1 MILQALASYYDV
13 LAQQGKVG
21 RPGWGTAKVIGAL
34 CLDEQGNLID
44 ILSLKTANAK
54 GKEVATVRKVPEQ
67 KTRSSGFESNF
78 LCDGLDRFLGF
89 SVKADEKRAK
99 KCFDAA
105 AALHLQLLE
114 GVDSVAAKAVFAF
127 FTNWNP
133 NAEHPILAEH
143 EDLLKEAGNFLFRID
158 GMFAQE
164 DPAIQAAWESYR
176 SQGTEDGVV
185 MQCAVTGQ
193 KATVAR
199 VHTRIKGVCGAQ
211 SSGAALVS
219 FNDSAFTSYGQK
231 QSYNAP
237 VSEQAMFAY
246 TTALNYLLSSA
257 EHTRILGDTTVVAWS
272 ANDEPQCTNLGWNA
286 LEGGTKATVDDGIL
300 QSMFEELSHGRPYAF
315 GDVTIDPNEPF
326 YILGLAPNAARL
338 SVRFFWRNTFG
349 HFMKNVQ
356 AHYKRLEIVR
366 PAQDEREYLSIG
378 SLLGSL
384 SVNKKDDYKPAAPV
398 NKKADYKPAPP
409 VNEKDD
415 YKSAPPVL
423 LGGLIRAILNDT
435 PYPAALRS
443 AVMLRIRAERKVSRG
458 RAALLKAI
466 LLKNP
471 APIEGKEICTVALN
485 EESTYTPYVLG
496 RLFSVLETIQSDA
509 DTNNNKKINTT
520 IKDRFFNSA
529 AATPAI
535 IFPRLT
541 QLAQAH
547 LRKLRV
553 GKKREYEEQLIA
565 LHEKLPEVL
574 PARLSLAEQE
584 SFFIGYYHQRQ
595 KHFEKKE
602 KADSVKEKENDA

>member
-54 GKEVATVRKVPEQ
+54 GKEIATVKKVPEQ
-67 KTRSSGFESNF
+67 VTRSSGVKSNF
-78 LCDGLDRFLGF
+78 LCDGPGYLLGLNT
-89 SVKADEKRAK
+89 KPDEGAKKEANEKRAK
-99 KCFDAA
+99 ECFDAA

-176 SQGTEDGVV
+176 SQGTQDGVV
-185 MQCAVTGQ
+185 MQCAVTGH
-193 KATVAR
+193 KTTVAR
-199 VHTRIKGVCGAQ
+199 LHTLIKGVRGAQ

-219 FNDSAFTSYGQK
+219 FNASAFTSYGQE

-272 ANDEPQCTNLGWNA
+272 ANGEPQYTNLGWYC
-286 LEGGTKATVDDGIL
+286 LGGDAKATVDDKML
-300 QSMFEELSHGRPYAF
+300 QSMFEALSHGRPYAF
-315 GDVTIDPNEPF
+315 EDVTIDPDEPF

-356 AHYKRLEIVR
+356 AHYKRLEIVK
-366 PAQDEREYLSIG
+366 PAQDEREYLSVG
-378 SLLGSL
+378 SLLYETA
-384 SVNKKDDYKPAAPV
+384 NKKSND
-398 NKKADYKPAPP
+398 
-409 VNEKDD
+409 
-415 YKSAPPVL
+415 KSASPVL
-423 LGGLIRAILNDT
+423 VGGLMRAILNDMS
-435 PYPAALRS
+435 YPAALRS

-458 RAALLKAI
+458 QAALLKAI

-485 EESTYTPYVLG
+485 QESTYTPYVLG
-496 RLFSVLETIQSDA
+496 RLFSVLEAIQSA
-509 DTNNNKKINTT
+509 ANKGVNTT

-547 LRKLRV
+547 LRKLSV
-553 GKKREYEEQLIA
+553 AQKIWYEQQLVA

-584 SFFIGYYHQRQ
+584 SFFIGYYHQTQ
-595 KHFEKKE
+595 KRFEKKE
-602 KADSVKEKENDA
+602 KADSVKEEENDA

>member
-54 GKEVATVRKVPEQ
+54 GKEIATVKKVPEQ
-67 KTRSSGFESNF
+67 VTRSSGVKSNF
-78 LCDGLDRFLGF
+78 LCDGSGYLLGLNT
-89 SVKADEKRAK
+89 KPDEGAKKEANEKRAK
-99 KCFDAA
+99 ECFDAA
-105 AALHLQLLE
+105 AALHLQLLQ

-143 EDLLKEAGNFLFRID
+143 EDLLKEGGNFLFRID

-164 DPAIQAAWESYR
+164 DPDIQAAWESYR
-176 SQGTEDGVV
+176 SQGTQDGVV
-185 MQCAVTGQ
+185 MQCAVTGH
-193 KATVAR
+193 KTTVAR
-199 VHTRIKGVCGAQ
+199 LHTLIKGVRGAQ

-219 FNDSAFTSYGQK
+219 FNASAFTSYGQE

-272 ANDEPQCTNLGWNA
+272 ANGEPQYTNLGWYC
-286 LEGGTKATVDDGIL
+286 LGGDAKATVDDKML
-300 QSMFEELSHGRPYAF
+300 QSMFEALSHGRPYAF
-315 GDVTIDPNEPF
+315 EDVTIDPDEPF

-338 SVRFFWRNTFG
+338 SVRFFWKNTFG

-356 AHYKRLEIVR
+356 AHYKRLEIVK
-366 PAQDEREYLSIG
+366 PVQDEREYLSVG
-378 SLLGSL
+378 SLLYETA
-384 SVNKKDDYKPAAPV
+384 NKKSND
-398 NKKADYKPAPP
+398 
-409 VNEKDD
+409 
-415 YKSAPPVL
+415 KSASPVL
-423 LGGLIRAILNDT
+423 VGGLMRAILNDM

-458 RAALLKAI
+458 QAALLKAI

-485 EESTYTPYVLG
+485 QESTYTPYVLG
-496 RLFSVLETIQSDA
+496 RLFSVLEAIQSA
-509 DTNNNKKINTT
+509 ANKGVNTT

-547 LRKLRV
+547 LRKLSV
-553 GKKREYEEQLIA
+553 AQKIWYEQQLVA

-574 PARLSLAEQE
+574 PVRLSLAEQE
-584 SFFIGYYHQRQ
+584 SFFIGYYHQTQ
-595 KHFEKKE
+595 KRFEKKE
-602 KADSVKEKENDA
+602 KADSVKEEENDA

>member
-54 GKEVATVRKVPEQ
+54 GKEIATVKKVPEQ
-67 KTRSSGFESNF
+67 VTRSSGVKSNF
-78 LCDGLDRFLGF
+78 LCDGPGYLLGLNT
-89 SVKADEKRAK
+89 KPDEGAKKEANEKRAK
-99 KCFDAA
+99 ECFDAA

-176 SQGTEDGVV
+176 SQGTQDGVV
-185 MQCAVTGQ
+185 MQCAVTGH
-193 KATVAR
+193 KTTVAR
-199 VHTRIKGVCGAQ
+199 LHTLIKGVRGAQ

-219 FNDSAFTSYGQK
+219 FNASAFTSYGQE

-272 ANDEPQCTNLGWNA
+272 ANGEPQYTNLGWYC
-286 LEGGTKATVDDGIL
+286 LGGDAKATVDDKML
-300 QSMFEELSHGRPYAF
+300 QSMLEALSHGRPYAF
-315 GDVTIDPNEPF
+315 EDVTIDPDEPF

-356 AHYKRLEIVR
+356 AHYKRLEIVK
-366 PAQDEREYLSIG
+366 PAQDEREYLSVG
-378 SLLGSL
+378 SLLYETA
-384 SVNKKDDYKPAAPV
+384 NKKSND
-398 NKKADYKPAPP
+398 
-409 VNEKDD
+409 
-415 YKSAPPVL
+415 KSASPVL
-423 LGGLIRAILNDT
+423 VGGLMRAILNDM

-458 RAALLKAI
+458 QAALLKAI

-485 EESTYTPYVLG
+485 QESTYTPYVLG
-496 RLFSVLETIQSDA
+496 RLFSVLEAIQSA
-509 DTNNNKKINTT
+509 ANKGVNTT

-547 LRKLRV
+547 LRKLSV
-553 GKKREYEEQLIA
+553 AQKIWYEQQLVA

-584 SFFIGYYHQRQ
+584 SFFIGYYHQTQ
-595 KHFEKKE
+595 KRFEKKE
-602 KADSVKEKENDA
+602 KADSVKEEENDA

>member
-54 GKEVATVRKVPEQ
+54 GKEIATVKKVPEQ
-67 KTRSSGFESNF
+67 VTRSSGVKSNF
-78 LCDGLDRFLGF
+78 LCDGPGYLLGLNT
-89 SVKADEKRAK
+89 KPDEGAKIEANEKRAK
-99 KCFDAA
+99 ECFDAA
-105 AALHLQLLE
+105 AALHLQLLN

-133 NAEHPILAEH
+133 NAEHTIVAEH

-185 MQCAVTGQ
+185 MQCAVTGH
-193 KATVAR
+193 KTTVAR
-199 VHTRIKGVCGAQ
+199 LHTLIKGVRGAQ

-219 FNDSAFTSYGQK
+219 FNASAFTSYGQE

-237 VSEQAMFAY
+237 VGEQAMFAY

-272 ANDEPQCTNLGWNA
+272 ANGEPQYTNLGWYC
-286 LEGGTKATVDDGIL
+286 LGGDTKAAVDDKML
-300 QSMFEELSHGRPYAF
+300 QSMFEALAHGRPYAF
-315 GDVTIDPNEPF
+315 EDVTIDPDEPF

-356 AHYKRLEIVR
+356 AHYNRLEIVK
-366 PAQDEREYLSIG
+366 PAQDEREYLSAG
-378 SLLGSL
+378 SLLYETA
-384 SVNKKDDYKPAAPV
+384 NKKSND
-398 NKKADYKPAPP
+398 
-409 VNEKDD
+409 
-415 YKSAPPVL
+415 KSASPVL
-423 LGGLIRAILNDT
+423 VGGLMRAILNDT

-458 RAALLKAI
+458 QAALLKAI

-485 EESTYTPYVLG
+485 QDSAYTPYVLG
-496 RLFSVLETIQSDA
+496 RLFSVLEAIQSA
-509 DTNNNKKINTT
+509 ANKGINTT

-547 LRKLRV
+547 LRKLSV
-553 GKKREYEEQLIA
+553 AQKIWYEQQLLA

-584 SFFIGYYHQRQ
+584 SFFIGYYHQTQ
-595 KHFEKKE
+595 KRFEKKE
-602 KADSVKEKENDA
+602 KADSVKEEENNA

>member
-54 GKEVATVRKVPEQ
+54 GKEIATVKKVPEQ
-67 KTRSSGFESNF
+67 VTRSSGVKSNF
-78 LCDGLDRFLGF
+78 LCDGPGYLLGLNT
-89 SVKADEKRAK
+89 KPDEGAKKEANEKRAK
-99 KCFDAA
+99 ECFDAA

-127 FTNWNP
+127 FTNWDP
-133 NAEHPILAEH
+133 DAEHTIVAEH

-193 KATVAR
+193 KATIAR
-199 VHTRIKGVCGAQ
+199 VHTRIKGVCGTQ

-219 FNDSAFTSYGQK
+219 FNDSAFTSYGQN

-272 ANDEPQCTNLGWNA
+272 ANDEPQCTNVGWHCLGGN
-286 LEGGTKATVDDGIL
+286 TNATVDDGIL
-300 QSMFEELSHGRPYAF
+300 QSMFKELSHGRPYAF

-326 YILGLAPNAARL
+326 YILGLTPSTARL
-338 SVRFFWRNTFG
+338 SVRFFWKNTFG

-356 AHYKRLEIVR
+356 AHYNRLEIVR
-366 PAQDEREYLSIG
+366 PAQDEREYLSVG
-378 SLLGSL
+378 ALLGSL
-384 SVNKKDDYKPAAPV
+384 SVNKKDDYKPAP
-398 NKKADYKPAPP
+398 PA
-409 VNEKDD
+409 NEKDD

-458 RAALLKAI
+458 QAALLKAI

-485 EESTYTPYVLG
+485 QESTYTPYVLG
-496 RLFSVLETIQSDA
+496 RLFSVLEAIQSA
-509 DTNNNKKINTT
+509 ANKGVNTT

-547 LRKLRV
+547 LRKLSV
-553 GKKREYEEQLIA
+553 AQKIWYEQQLVA

-584 SFFIGYYHQRQ
+584 SFFIGYYHQTQ
-595 KHFEKKE
+595 KRFEKKE
-602 KADSVKEKENDA
+602 KADSVKEEENDA

>member
-54 GKEVATVRKVPEQ
+54 GKEIATVKKVPEQ
-67 KTRSSGFESNF
+67 VTRSSGVKSNF
-78 LCDGLDRFLGF
+78 LCDGPGYLLGLNT
-89 SVKADEKRAK
+89 KPDEGAKKEANEKRAK
-99 KCFDAA
+99 ECFDAA
-105 AALHLQLLE
+105 AALHLQLLN

-133 NAEHPILAEH
+133 NAEHTIVAEH

-185 MQCAVTGQ
+185 MQCAVTGH
-193 KATVAR
+193 KTTVAR
-199 VHTRIKGVCGAQ
+199 LHTLIKGVRGAQ

-219 FNDSAFTSYGQK
+219 FNASAFTSYGQE

-237 VSEQAMFAY
+237 VGEQAMFAY

-272 ANDEPQCTNLGWNA
+272 ANGEPQYTNLGWYC
-286 LEGGTKATVDDGIL
+286 LGGDTKAAVDDKML
-300 QSMFEELSHGRPYAF
+300 QSMFEALAHGRPYAF
-315 GDVTIDPNEPF
+315 EDVTIDPDEPF

-356 AHYKRLEIVR
+356 AHYNRLEIVK
-366 PAQDEREYLSIG
+366 PAQDEREYLSAG
-378 SLLGSL
+378 SLLYETA
-384 SVNKKDDYKPAAPV
+384 NKKSND
-398 NKKADYKPAPP
+398 
-409 VNEKDD
+409 
-415 YKSAPPVL
+415 KSASPVL
-423 LGGLIRAILNDT
+423 VGGLMRAILNDT

-458 RAALLKAI
+458 QAALLKAI

-485 EESTYTPYVLG
+485 QDSAYTPYVLG
-496 RLFSVLETIQSDA
+496 RLFSVLEAIQSA
-509 DTNNNKKINTT
+509 ANKGINTT

-547 LRKLRV
+547 LRKLSV
-553 GKKREYEEQLIA
+553 AQKIWYEQQLLA

-584 SFFIGYYHQRQ
+584 SFFIGYYHQTQ
-595 KHFEKKE
+595 KRFEKKE
-602 KADSVKEKENDA
+602 KADSVKEEENNA

>member
-67 KTRSSGFESNF
+67 VTRSSGVKANF
-78 LCDGLDRFLGF
+78 LCDGPGYLLGLNT
-89 SVKADEKRAK
+89 KPDDGAKKEANEKRAK
-99 KCFDAA
+99 QCFDAA
-105 AALHLQLLE
+105 AALHLQLLD

-143 EDLLKEAGNFLFRID
+143 EDLLKEAGSFLFRIN
-158 GMFAQE
+158 GTFAQE
-164 DPAIQAAWESYR
+164 DPEIQAAWENYH
-176 SQGTEDGVV
+176 SQDTQDGVV

-199 VHTRIKGVCGAQ
+199 LHTLIKGVRGAQ

-219 FNDSAFTSYGQK
+219 FNASAFTSYGQE

-272 ANDEPQCTNLGWNA
+272 ANGEPQYTNVGWYCLG
-286 LEGGTKATVDDGIL
+286 GDTKAAVDDKLL
-300 QSMFEELSHGRPYAF
+300 QSMFEALSHGRPYAF
-315 GDVTIDPNEPF
+315 EDVTIDPDEPF

-338 SVRFFWRNTFG
+338 SVRFFWKNTFG

-356 AHYKRLEIVR
+356 AHYNRLEIVK
-366 PAQDEREYLSIG
+366 PAQDEREYLSVG
-378 SLLGSL
+378 SLLYETA
-384 SVNKKDDYKPAAPV
+384 NKKSND
-398 NKKADYKPAPP
+398 
-409 VNEKDD
+409 
-415 YKSAPPVL
+415 KSASPVL
-423 LGGLIRAILNDT
+423 VGGLMRAILNDT

-458 RAALLKAI
+458 QAALLKAI

-485 EESTYTPYVLG
+485 QESTYTPYVLG
-496 RLFSVLETIQSDA
+496 RLFSVLEAIQSA
-509 DTNNNKKINTT
+509 ANKGVNTT

-547 LRKLRV
+547 LRRLNSVAQKIW
-553 GKKREYEEQLIA
+553 YEQQLVA

-584 SFFIGYYHQRQ
+584 SFFIGYYHQTQ
-595 KHFEKKE
+595 KRFEKKE
-602 KADSVKEKENDA
+602 KADSVKEEENHE

>member
-1 MILQALASYYDV
+1 MILQAIASYYDV

-54 GKEVATVRKVPEQ
+54 GKEVATVRAVPEQ
-67 KTRSSGFESNF
+67 GTRASNIKPNF
-78 LCDGLDRFLGF
+78 LCDGPGYLLGLNT
-89 SVKADEKRAK
+89 KPDNGAKKEANEKRAK
-99 KCFDAA
+99 RCFDAA
-105 AALHLQLLE
+105 AALHLQLLD

-133 NAEHPILAEH
+133 NAEHHILAEH
-143 EDLLKEAGNFLFRID
+143 EDLLKEAGSFLFRIN
-158 GMFAQE
+158 GTFAQE
-164 DPAIQAAWESYR
+164 DPAIRAAWENYR
-176 SQGTEDGVV
+176 SQDTQDGVV

-199 VHTRIKGVCGAQ
+199 LHTLIKGVRGAQ

-219 FNDSAFTSYGQK
+219 FNASAFTSYGQEK
-231 QSYNAP
+231 SYNAP

-272 ANDEPQCTNLGWNA
+272 ANGEPQYTNVGWYCLG
-286 LEGGTKATVDDGIL
+286 GDTKAAVDDKML
-300 QSMFEELSHGRPYAF
+300 QSMFEALSHGRPYAF
-315 GDVTIDPNEPF
+315 EDVTIDPDEPF

-338 SVRFFWRNTFG
+338 SVRFFWKNTFG

-356 AHYKRLEIVR
+356 AHYNRLEIVK
-366 PAQDEREYLSIG
+366 PAQDEREYLSVG
-378 SLLGSL
+378 SLLYETA
-384 SVNKKDDYKPAAPV
+384 NKKPND
-398 NKKADYKPAPP
+398 
-409 VNEKDD
+409 
-415 YKSAPPVL
+415 KSASPVL
-423 LGGLIRAILNDT
+423 VGGLMRAILNDT

-458 RAALLKAI
+458 QAALLKAI

-485 EESTYTPYVLG
+485 QESTYTPYVLG
-496 RLFSVLETIQSDA
+496 RLFSVLEAIQSA
-509 DTNNNKKINTT
+509 ANKGVNTT

-547 LRKLRV
+547 LRKLNV
-553 GKKREYEEQLIA
+553 AQKIWYEQQLVA

-584 SFFIGYYHQRQ
+584 SFFIGYYHQTQ
-595 KHFEKKE
+595 KRFEKKE
-602 KADSVKEKENDA
+602 KADSVKEEENHE

>member
-54 GKEVATVRKVPEQ
+54 GKEIATVKKVPEQ
-67 KTRSSGFESNF
+67 VTRSSGVKSNF
-78 LCDGLDRFLGF
+78 LCDGPGYLLGLNT
-89 SVKADEKRAK
+89 KPDEGAKKEANEKRAK
-99 KCFDAA
+99 ECFDAA

-176 SQGTEDGVV
+176 SQGTQDGVV
-185 MQCAVTGQ
+185 MQCAVTGH
-193 KATVAR
+193 KTTVAR
-199 VHTRIKGVCGAQ
+199 LHTLIKGVRGAQ

-219 FNDSAFTSYGQK
+219 FNASAFTSYGQE

-272 ANDEPQCTNLGWNA
+272 ANGEPQYTNLGWYC
-286 LEGGTKATVDDGIL
+286 LGGDAKATVDDKML
-300 QSMFEELSHGRPYAF
+300 QSMLEALSHGRPYAF
-315 GDVTIDPNEPF
+315 EDVTIDPDEPF

-349 HFMKNVQ
+349 HFIKNVQ
-356 AHYKRLEIVR
+356 AHYKRLEIVK
-366 PAQDEREYLSIG
+366 PAQDEREYLSVG
-378 SLLGSL
+378 SLLYETA
-384 SVNKKDDYKPAAPV
+384 NKKSND
-398 NKKADYKPAPP
+398 
-409 VNEKDD
+409 
-415 YKSAPPVL
+415 KSASPVL
-423 LGGLIRAILNDT
+423 VGGLMRAILNDM

-458 RAALLKAI
+458 QAALLKAI

-485 EESTYTPYVLG
+485 QESTYTPYVLG
-496 RLFSVLETIQSDA
+496 RLFSVLEAIQSA
-509 DTNNNKKINTT
+509 ANKGVNTT

-547 LRKLRV
+547 LRKLSV
-553 GKKREYEEQLIA
+553 AQKIWYEQQLVA

-584 SFFIGYYHQRQ
+584 SFFIGYYHQTQ
-595 KHFEKKE
+595 KRFEKKE
-602 KADSVKEKENDA
+602 KADSVKEEENDA

>member
-54 GKEVATVRKVPEQ
+54 GKEIATVKKVPEQ
-67 KTRSSGFESNF
+67 VTRSSGVKSNF
-78 LCDGLDRFLGF
+78 LCDGPGYLLGLNT
-89 SVKADEKRAK
+89 KPDEGAKKEANEKRAK
-99 KCFDAA
+99 ECFDAA

-176 SQGTEDGVV
+176 SQGTQDGVV
-185 MQCAVTGQ
+185 MQCAVTGH
-193 KATVAR
+193 KTTVAR
-199 VHTRIKGVCGAQ
+199 LHTLIKGVRGAQ

-219 FNDSAFTSYGQK
+219 FNASAFTSYGQE

-272 ANDEPQCTNLGWNA
+272 ANGEPQYTNLGWYC
-286 LEGGTKATVDDGIL
+286 LGGDAKATVDDKML
-300 QSMFEELSHGRPYAF
+300 QSMFEALSHGRPYAF
-315 GDVTIDPNEPF
+315 EDVTIDPDEPF

-349 HFMKNVQ
+349 HFIKNVQ
-356 AHYKRLEIVR
+356 AHYKRLEIVK
-366 PAQDEREYLSIG
+366 PAQDEREYLSVG
-378 SLLGSL
+378 SLLYETA
-384 SVNKKDDYKPAAPV
+384 NKKSND
-398 NKKADYKPAPP
+398 
-409 VNEKDD
+409 
-415 YKSAPPVL
+415 KSASPVL
-423 LGGLIRAILNDT
+423 VGGLMRAILNDM

-458 RAALLKAI
+458 QAALLKAI

-485 EESTYTPYVLG
+485 QESTYTPYVLG
-496 RLFSVLETIQSDA
+496 RLFSVLEAIQSA
-509 DTNNNKKINTT
+509 ANKGVNTT

-547 LRKLRV
+547 LRKLSV
-553 GKKREYEEQLIA
+553 AQKIWYEQQLVA

-584 SFFIGYYHQRQ
+584 SFFIGYYHQTQ
-595 KHFEKKE
+595 KRFEKKE
-602 KADSVKEKENDA
+602 KADSVKEEENDA

>member
-13 LAQQGKVG
+13 LAQQEKVG

-67 KTRSSGFESNF
+67 VTRSSGVKANF
-78 LCDGLDRFLGF
+78 LCDGPGYLLGLNT
-89 SVKADEKRAK
+89 KTDDDAKKEANEKRAK
-99 KCFDAA
+99 QCFDAA
-105 AALHLQLLE
+105 AALHLQLLD
-114 GVDSVAAKAVFAF
+114 GVDSVAAKAVFTF

-133 NAEHPILAEH
+133 NTEHPILAEH
-143 EDLLKEAGNFLFRID
+143 EDLLKEAGSFLFRIN
-158 GMFAQE
+158 GTFAQE
-164 DPAIQAAWESYR
+164 DPGIQAAWENYR
-176 SQGTEDGVV
+176 SQDTQDGVV

-199 VHTRIKGVCGAQ
+199 LHTLIKGVRGAQ

-219 FNDSAFTSYGQK
+219 FNASAFTSYGQE

-257 EHTRILGDTTVVAWS
+257 EHTRILGDTTIVAWS
-272 ANDEPQCTNLGWNA
+272 ANGEPQYTNVGWYCLG
-286 LEGGTKATVDDGIL
+286 GDTKAAVDDKML
-300 QSMFEELSHGRPYAF
+300 QSMFEALSHGRPYAF
-315 GDVTIDPNEPF
+315 EDVTIDPDEPF

-338 SVRFFWRNTFG
+338 SVRFFWKNTFG

-356 AHYKRLEIVR
+356 AHYKRLEIVK
-366 PAQDEREYLSIG
+366 PAQDEREYLSVG
-378 SLLGSL
+378 SLLYETA
-384 SVNKKDDYKPAAPV
+384 NKKSND
-398 NKKADYKPAPP
+398 
-409 VNEKDD
+409 
-415 YKSAPPVL
+415 KSAPPVL
-423 LGGLIRAILNDT
+423 VGGLMRAILNDT
-435 PYPAALRS
+435 LYPAALRS

-458 RAALLKAI
+458 QAALLKAI

-485 EESTYTPYVLG
+485 QESTYTPYVLG
-496 RLFSVLETIQSDA
+496 RLFSVLEAIQSA
-509 DTNNNKKINTT
+509 ANKGVNTT

-547 LRKLRV
+547 LRRLNSVAQKIW
-553 GKKREYEEQLIA
+553 YEQQLVA

-584 SFFIGYYHQRQ
+584 SFFIGYYHQTQ
-595 KHFEKKE
+595 KRFEKKE
-602 KADSVKEKENDA
+602 KADSVKEEENHE

>member
-54 GKEVATVRKVPEQ
+54 GKEIATVKKVPEQ
-67 KTRSSGFESNF
+67 VTRSSGVKSNF
-78 LCDGLDRFLGF
+78 LCDGPGYLLGLNT
-89 SVKADEKRAK
+89 KPDEGAKKEANEKRAK
-99 KCFDAA
+99 ECFDAA

-176 SQGTEDGVV
+176 SQGTQDGVV
-185 MQCAVTGQ
+185 MQCAVTGH
-193 KATVAR
+193 KTTVAR
-199 VHTRIKGVCGAQ
+199 LHTLIKGVRGAQ

-219 FNDSAFTSYGQK
+219 FNASAFTSYGQE

-246 TTALNYLLSSA
+246 TTALNCLLSSA

-272 ANDEPQCTNLGWNA
+272 ANGEPQYTNLGWYC
-286 LEGGTKATVDDGIL
+286 LGGDAKATVDDKML
-300 QSMFEELSHGRPYAF
+300 QSMFEALSHGRPYAF
-315 GDVTIDPNEPF
+315 EDVTIDPDEPF

-349 HFMKNVQ
+349 HFIKNVQ
-356 AHYKRLEIVR
+356 AHYKRLEIVK
-366 PAQDEREYLSIG
+366 PAQDEREYLSVG
-378 SLLGSL
+378 SLLYETA
-384 SVNKKDDYKPAAPV
+384 NKKSND
-398 NKKADYKPAPP
+398 
-409 VNEKDD
+409 
-415 YKSAPPVL
+415 KSASPVL
-423 LGGLIRAILNDT
+423 VGGLMRAILNDM

-458 RAALLKAI
+458 QAALLKAI

-485 EESTYTPYVLG
+485 QESTYTPYVLG
-496 RLFSVLETIQSDA
+496 RLFSVLEAIQSA
-509 DTNNNKKINTT
+509 ANKGVNTT

-547 LRKLRV
+547 LRKLSV
-553 GKKREYEEQLIA
+553 AQKIWYEQQLVA

-584 SFFIGYYHQRQ
+584 SFFIGYYHQTQ
-595 KHFEKKE
+595 KRFEKKE
-602 KADSVKEKENDA
+602 KTDSVKEEENDA

>member
-54 GKEVATVRKVPEQ
+54 GKEVATVRAVPEQ
-67 KTRSSGFESNF
+67 GTRASNIKPNF
-78 LCDGLDRFLGF
+78 LCDGPGYLLGLNT
-89 SVKADEKRAK
+89 KPDNETKKEANEKRAK
-99 KCFDAA
+99 RCFDAA

-133 NAEHPILAEH
+133 NTEHPILAEH
-143 EDLLKEAGNFLFRID
+143 EDLLKEAGSFLFRIN
-158 GMFAQE
+158 GTFAQE
-164 DPAIQAAWESYR
+164 DPAIQAAWENYR
-176 SQGTEDGVV
+176 SQDTQDGVV

-199 VHTRIKGVCGAQ
+199 LHTLIKGVRGAQ

-219 FNDSAFTSYGQK
+219 FNASAFTSYGQE

-272 ANDEPQCTNLGWNA
+272 ANGEPQYANVGWYCLG
-286 LEGGTKATVDDGIL
+286 GDTKAAVNDKML
-300 QSMFEELSHGRPYAF
+300 QSMFEALSHGRPYAF
-315 GDVTIDPNEPF
+315 EDVTIDPDEPF

-338 SVRFFWRNTFG
+338 SVRFFWKNTFG
-349 HFMKNVQ
+349 HFMKNMQ
-356 AHYKRLEIVR
+356 AHYKRLEIVK
-366 PAQDEREYLSIG
+366 PVQDEREYLSVG
-378 SLLGSL
+378 SLLYETA
-384 SVNKKDDYKPAAPV
+384 NKKSND
-398 NKKADYKPAPP
+398 
-409 VNEKDD
+409 
-415 YKSAPPVL
+415 KSAPPVL
-423 LGGLIRAILNDT
+423 VGGLMRAILNDT

-458 RAALLKAI
+458 QAALLKAI

-471 APIEGKEICTVALN
+471 APTEGKEICTVALN
-485 EESTYTPYVLG
+485 QESTYTPYVLG
-496 RLFSVLETIQSDA
+496 RLFSVLEAIQSA
-509 DTNNNKKINTT
+509 ANKGVNTT

-547 LRKLRV
+547 LRRLNSVAQKIW
-553 GKKREYEEQLIA
+553 YEQQLIA

-584 SFFIGYYHQRQ
+584 SFFIGYYHQTQ
-595 KHFEKKE
+595 KRFEKKE
-602 KADSVKEKENDA
+602 KADSVKEEENHE

>member
-13 LAQQGKVG
+13 LAHQGKVG

-54 GKEVATVRKVPEQ
+54 GKEIATVKKVPEQ
-67 KTRSSGFESNF
+67 VTRSSGVKSNF
-78 LCDGLDRFLGF
+78 LCDGPGYLLGLNT
-89 SVKADEKRAK
+89 KPDEGAKKEANEKRAK
-99 KCFDAA
+99 ECFDAA
-105 AALHLQLLE
+105 AALHLQLLN

-133 NAEHPILAEH
+133 NAEHTIVAEH

-185 MQCAVTGQ
+185 MQCAVTGH
-193 KATVAR
+193 KTTVAR
-199 VHTRIKGVCGAQ
+199 LHTLIKGVRGAQ

-219 FNDSAFTSYGQK
+219 FNASAFTSYGQE

-237 VSEQAMFAY
+237 VGEQAMFAY

-272 ANDEPQCTNLGWNA
+272 ANGEPQYTNLGWYC
-286 LEGGTKATVDDGIL
+286 LGGDTKAAVDDKML
-300 QSMFEELSHGRPYAF
+300 QSMFEALAHGRPYAF
-315 GDVTIDPNEPF
+315 EDVTIDPDEPF

-356 AHYKRLEIVR
+356 AHYNRLEIVK
-366 PAQDEREYLSIG
+366 PAQDEREYLSAG
-378 SLLGSL
+378 SLLYETA
-384 SVNKKDDYKPAAPV
+384 NKKSND
-398 NKKADYKPAPP
+398 
-409 VNEKDD
+409 
-415 YKSAPPVL
+415 KSASPVL
-423 LGGLIRAILNDT
+423 VGGLMRAILNDT

-443 AVMLRIRAERKVSRG
+443 AVILRIRAERKVSRG
-458 RAALLKAI
+458 QAALLKAI

-485 EESTYTPYVLG
+485 QDSAYTPYVLG
-496 RLFSVLETIQSDA
+496 RLFSVLEAIQSA
-509 DTNNNKKINTT
+509 ANKGINTT

-547 LRKLRV
+547 LRKLSV
-553 GKKREYEEQLIA
+553 AQKIWYEQQLLA

-584 SFFIGYYHQRQ
+584 SFFIGYYHQTQ
-595 KHFEKKE
+595 KRFEKKE
-602 KADSVKEKENDA
+602 KADSVKEEENNA

>member
-54 GKEVATVRKVPEQ
+54 GKEIATVKKVPEQ
-67 KTRSSGFESNF
+67 VTRSSGVKSNF
-78 LCDGLDRFLGF
+78 LCDGPGYLLGLNT
-89 SVKADEKRAK
+89 KPDEGAKKEANEKRAK
-99 KCFDAA
+99 ECFDAA

-133 NAEHPILAEH
+133 NAEHTIVAEH

-176 SQGTEDGVV
+176 SQGTEDGVI
-185 MQCAVTGQ
+185 MQCAVTGH
-193 KATVAR
+193 KTTVAR
-199 VHTRIKGVCGAQ
+199 LHTLIKGVRGAQ

-219 FNDSAFTSYGQK
+219 FNASAFTSYGQE

-237 VSEQAMFAY
+237 VGEQAMFAY

-272 ANDEPQCTNLGWNA
+272 ANGEPQYTNLGWYC
-286 LEGGTKATVDDGIL
+286 LGGDTKAAVDDKML
-300 QSMFEELSHGRPYAF
+300 QSMFEALAHGRPYAF
-315 GDVTIDPNEPF
+315 EDVTIDPNEPF

-356 AHYKRLEIVR
+356 AHYNRLEIVK
-366 PAQDEREYLSIG
+366 PMQDEREYLSVG
-378 SLLGSL
+378 SLLYETA
-384 SVNKKDDYKPAAPV
+384 NKKSND
-398 NKKADYKPAPP
+398 
-409 VNEKDD
+409 
-415 YKSAPPVL
+415 KSASPVL
-423 LGGLIRAILNDT
+423 VGGLMRAILNDT

-458 RAALLKAI
+458 QAALLKAI

-485 EESTYTPYVLG
+485 QDSAYTPYVLG
-496 RLFSVLETIQSDA
+496 RLFSVLEAIQSA
-509 DTNNNKKINTT
+509 ANKGVNTT

-547 LRKLRV
+547 LRRLNSVAQKIW
-553 GKKREYEEQLIA
+553 YEQQLIA

-584 SFFIGYYHQRQ
+584 SFFIGYYHQTQ
-595 KHFEKKE
+595 KRFEKKE
-602 KADSVKEKENDA
+602 KADSVKEEENNA

>member
-54 GKEVATVRKVPEQ
+54 GKEIATVKKVPEQ
-67 KTRSSGFESNF
+67 VTRSSGVKSNF
-78 LCDGLDRFLGF
+78 LCDGPGYLLGLNT
-89 SVKADEKRAK
+89 KPDEGAKKEANEKRAK
-99 KCFDAA
+99 ECFDAA
-105 AALHLQLLE
+105 AALHLKLLD
-114 GVDSVAAKAVFAF
+114 GVDSIAAKAVFAF

-176 SQGTEDGVV
+176 SQGTQDGVV
-185 MQCAVTGQ
+185 MQCAVTGH
-193 KATVAR
+193 KTTVAR
-199 VHTRIKGVCGAQ
+199 LHTLIKGVRGAQ

-219 FNDSAFTSYGQK
+219 FNASAFTSYGQE

-272 ANDEPQCTNLGWNA
+272 ANGEPQYTNLGWYC
-286 LEGGTKATVDDGIL
+286 LGGDAKATVDDKML
-300 QSMFEELSHGRPYAF
+300 QSMFEALSHGRPYAF
-315 GDVTIDPNEPF
+315 EDVTIDPDEPF

-356 AHYKRLEIVR
+356 AHYKRLEIVK
-366 PAQDEREYLSIG
+366 PAQDEREYLSVG
-378 SLLGSL
+378 SLLYETA
-384 SVNKKDDYKPAAPV
+384 NKKSND
-398 NKKADYKPAPP
+398 
-409 VNEKDD
+409 
-415 YKSAPPVL
+415 KSASPVL
-423 LGGLIRAILNDT
+423 VGGLMRAILNDM

-458 RAALLKAI
+458 QAALLKAI

-485 EESTYTPYVLG
+485 QESTYTPYVLG
-496 RLFSVLETIQSDA
+496 RLFSVLEAIQSA
-509 DTNNNKKINTT
+509 ANKGVNTT

-547 LRKLRV
+547 LRKLSV
-553 GKKREYEEQLIA
+553 AQKIWYEQQLVA

-584 SFFIGYYHQRQ
+584 SFFIGYYHQTQ
-595 KHFEKKE
+595 KRFEKKE
-602 KADSVKEKENDA
+602 KADSVKEEENDA

>member
-54 GKEVATVRKVPEQ
+54 GKEIATVKKVPEQ
-67 KTRSSGFESNF
+67 VTRSSGVKSNF
-78 LCDGLDRFLGF
+78 LCDGPGYLLGLNT
-89 SVKADEKRAK
+89 KPDEGAKKEANEKRAK
-99 KCFDAA
+99 ECFDAA
-105 AALHLQLLE
+105 AALHLQLLN

-133 NAEHPILAEH
+133 NAEHTIVAEH

-185 MQCAVTGQ
+185 MQCAVTGH
-193 KATVAR
+193 KTTVAR
-199 VHTRIKGVCGAQ
+199 LHTLIKGVRGAQ

-219 FNDSAFTSYGQK
+219 FNASAFTSYGQE

-237 VSEQAMFAY
+237 VGEQAMFAY

-272 ANDEPQCTNLGWNA
+272 ANGEPQYTNLGWYC
-286 LEGGTKATVDDGIL
+286 LGGDTKAAVDDKML
-300 QSMFEELSHGRPYAF
+300 QSMFEALAHGRPYAF
-315 GDVTIDPNEPF
+315 EDVTIDPDEPF

-356 AHYKRLEIVR
+356 AHYNRLEIVK
-366 PAQDEREYLSIG
+366 PAQDEREYLSAG
-378 SLLGSL
+378 SLLYETA
-384 SVNKKDDYKPAAPV
+384 NKKSND
-398 NKKADYKPAPP
+398 
-409 VNEKDD
+409 
-415 YKSAPPVL
+415 KSASPVL
-423 LGGLIRAILNDT
+423 VGGLMRAIFNDT

-443 AVMLRIRAERKVSRG
+443 AVILRIRAERKVSRG
-458 RAALLKAI
+458 QAALLKAI

-485 EESTYTPYVLG
+485 QDSAYTPYVLG
-496 RLFSVLETIQSDA
+496 RLFSVLEAIQSA
-509 DTNNNKKINTT
+509 ANKGINTT

-547 LRKLRV
+547 LRKLSV
-553 GKKREYEEQLIA
+553 AQKIWYEQQLLA

-584 SFFIGYYHQRQ
+584 SFFIGYYHQTQ
-595 KHFEKKE
+595 KRFEKKE
-602 KADSVKEKENDA
+602 KADSVKEEENNA

>member
-44 ILSLKTANAK
+44 MLSLKTANAK
-54 GKEVATVRKVPEQ
+54 GKEIATVRAVPEQ
-67 KTRSSGFESNF
+67 GTRASNIKSNF
-78 LCDGLDRFLGF
+78 LCDGPGYLLGLNT
-89 SVKADEKRAK
+89 KPDEGAKKEANEKRAK
-99 KCFDAA
+99 ECFDAA

-176 SQGTEDGVV
+176 SQGTQDGVV
-185 MQCAVTGQ
+185 MQCAVTGH
-193 KATVAR
+193 KTTVAR
-199 VHTRIKGVCGAQ
+199 LHTLIKGVRGAQ

-219 FNDSAFTSYGQK
+219 FNASAFTSYGQE

-272 ANDEPQCTNLGWNA
+272 ANGEPQYTNLGWYC
-286 LEGGTKATVDDGIL
+286 LGGDAKATVDDKML
-300 QSMFEELSHGRPYAF
+300 QSMLEALSHGRPYAF
-315 GDVTIDPNEPF
+315 EDVTIDPDEPF

-356 AHYKRLEIVR
+356 AHYKRLEIVK
-366 PAQDEREYLSIG
+366 PAQDEREYLSVG
-378 SLLGSL
+378 SLLYETA
-384 SVNKKDDYKPAAPV
+384 NKKSND
-398 NKKADYKPAPP
+398 
-409 VNEKDD
+409 
-415 YKSAPPVL
+415 KSASPVL
-423 LGGLIRAILNDT
+423 VGGLMRAILNDM

-458 RAALLKAI
+458 QAALLKAI

-485 EESTYTPYVLG
+485 QESTYTPYVLG
-496 RLFSVLETIQSDA
+496 RLFSVLEAIQSA
-509 DTNNNKKINTT
+509 ANKGVNTT

-547 LRKLRV
+547 LRKLSV
-553 GKKREYEEQLIA
+553 AQKIWYEQQLVA

-584 SFFIGYYHQRQ
+584 SFFIGYYHQTQ
-595 KHFEKKE
+595 KRFEKKE
-602 KADSVKEKENDA
+602 KADSVKEEENDA

>member
-54 GKEVATVRKVPEQ
+54 GKEIATVKKVPEQ
-67 KTRSSGFESNF
+67 VTRSSGVKSNF
-78 LCDGLDRFLGF
+78 LCDGPGYLLGLNT
-89 SVKADEKRAK
+89 KPDEGAKKEANEKRAK
-99 KCFDAA
+99 ECFDAA
-105 AALHLQLLE
+105 AALHLKLLD
-114 GVDSVAAKAVFAF
+114 GVDSIAAKAVFAF

-133 NAEHPILAEH
+133 NAEHPLLAEH

-176 SQGTEDGVV
+176 SQGTQDGVV
-185 MQCAVTGQ
+185 MQCAVTGH
-193 KATVAR
+193 KTTVAR
-199 VHTRIKGVCGAQ
+199 LHTLIKGVRGAQ

-219 FNDSAFTSYGQK
+219 FNASAFTSYGQE

-272 ANDEPQCTNLGWNA
+272 ANGEPQYTNLGWYC
-286 LEGGTKATVDDGIL
+286 LGGDAKATVDDKML
-300 QSMFEELSHGRPYAF
+300 QSMFEALSHGRPYAF
-315 GDVTIDPNEPF
+315 EDVTIDPDEPF
-326 YILGLAPNAARL
+326 YILGIAPNAARL

-356 AHYKRLEIVR
+356 AHYKRLEIVK
-366 PAQDEREYLSIG
+366 PAQDEREYLSVD
-378 SLLGSL
+378 SLLYETA
-384 SVNKKDDYKPAAPV
+384 NKKSND
-398 NKKADYKPAPP
+398 
-409 VNEKDD
+409 
-415 YKSAPPVL
+415 KSASPVL
-423 LGGLIRAILNDT
+423 VGGLMRAILNDM

-458 RAALLKAI
+458 QAALLKAI

-485 EESTYTPYVLG
+485 QESTYTPYVLG
-496 RLFSVLETIQSDA
+496 RLFSVLEAIQSA
-509 DTNNNKKINTT
+509 ANKGVNTT

-547 LRKLRV
+547 LRKLSV
-553 GKKREYEEQLIA
+553 AQKIWYEQQLVA

-584 SFFIGYYHQRQ
+584 SFFIGYYHQTQ
-595 KHFEKKE
+595 KRFEKKE
-602 KADSVKEKENDA
+602 KADSVKEEENDA

>member
-54 GKEVATVRKVPEQ
+54 GKEIATVKKVPEQ
-67 KTRSSGFESNF
+67 VTRSSGVKSNF
-78 LCDGLDRFLGF
+78 LCDGPGYLLGLNT
-89 SVKADEKRAK
+89 KPDEGAKKEANEKRAK
-99 KCFDAA
+99 ECFDAA

-176 SQGTEDGVV
+176 SQGTQDGVV
-185 MQCAVTGQ
+185 MQCAVTGH
-193 KATVAR
+193 KTTVAR
-199 VHTRIKGVCGAQ
+199 LHTLIKGVRGAQ

-219 FNDSAFTSYGQK
+219 FNASAFTSYGQE

-272 ANDEPQCTNLGWNA
+272 ANGEPQYTNLGWYC
-286 LEGGTKATVDDGIL
+286 LGGDAKATVDDKML
-300 QSMFEELSHGRPYAF
+300 QSMLEALSHGRPYAF
-315 GDVTIDPNEPF
+315 EDVTIDPDEPF

-356 AHYKRLEIVR
+356 AHYKRLEIVK
-366 PAQDEREYLSIG
+366 PAQDEREYLSVG
-378 SLLGSL
+378 SLLYETA
-384 SVNKKDDYKPAAPV
+384 NKKSND
-398 NKKADYKPAPP
+398 
-409 VNEKDD
+409 
-415 YKSAPPVL
+415 KSASPVL
-423 LGGLIRAILNDT
+423 VGGLMRAILNDM

-458 RAALLKAI
+458 QAALLKAI

-485 EESTYTPYVLG
+485 QESTYTPYVLG
-496 RLFSVLETIQSDA
+496 RLFSVLEAIQSA
-509 DTNNNKKINTT
+509 ANKGVNTT

-547 LRKLRV
+547 LRKLSV
-553 GKKREYEEQLIA
+553 AQKILYEQQLVA

-584 SFFIGYYHQRQ
+584 SFFIGYYHQTQ
-595 KHFEKKE
+595 KRFEKKE
-602 KADSVKEKENDA
+602 KADSVKEEENDA

>member
-54 GKEVATVRKVPEQ
+54 GKETATVKKVPEQ
-67 KTRSSGFESNF
+67 VTRSSGVKSNF
-78 LCDGLDRFLGF
+78 LCDGPGYLLGLNT
-89 SVKADEKRAK
+89 KPDEGAKKEANEKRAK
-99 KCFDAA
+99 ECFDAA

-176 SQGTEDGVV
+176 SQGTQDGVV
-185 MQCAVTGQ
+185 MQCAVTGH
-193 KATVAR
+193 KTTVAR
-199 VHTRIKGVCGAQ
+199 LHTLIKGVRGAQ

-219 FNDSAFTSYGQK
+219 FNASAFTSYGQE

-272 ANDEPQCTNLGWNA
+272 ANGEPQYTNLGWYC
-286 LEGGTKATVDDGIL
+286 LGGDAKATVDDKML
-300 QSMFEELSHGRPYAF
+300 QSMLEALSHGRPYAF
-315 GDVTIDPNEPF
+315 EDVTIDPDEPF

-356 AHYKRLEIVR
+356 AHYKRLEIVK
-366 PAQDEREYLSIG
+366 PAQDEREYLSVG
-378 SLLGSL
+378 SLLYETA
-384 SVNKKDDYKPAAPV
+384 NKKSND
-398 NKKADYKPAPP
+398 
-409 VNEKDD
+409 
-415 YKSAPPVL
+415 KSASPVL
-423 LGGLIRAILNDT
+423 VGGLMRAILNDM

-458 RAALLKAI
+458 QAALLKAI

-471 APIEGKEICTVALN
+471 APIEGKEICTGALN
-485 EESTYTPYVLG
+485 QESTYTPYVLG
-496 RLFSVLETIQSDA
+496 RLFSVLEAIQSA
-509 DTNNNKKINTT
+509 ANKGVNTT

-547 LRKLRV
+547 LRKLSV
-553 GKKREYEEQLIA
+553 AQKIWYEQQLVA

-584 SFFIGYYHQRQ
+584 SFFIGYYHQTQ
-595 KHFEKKE
+595 KRFEKKE
-602 KADSVKEKENDA
+602 KADSVKEEENDA

>member
-54 GKEVATVRKVPEQ
+54 GKEIATVKKVPEQ
-67 KTRSSGFESNF
+67 VTRSSGVKSNF
-78 LCDGLDRFLGF
+78 LCDGSGYLLGLNT
-89 SVKADEKRAK
+89 KPDEGAKKEANEKRAK
-99 KCFDAA
+99 ECFDAA

-176 SQGTEDGVV
+176 SQGTQDGVV
-185 MQCAVTGQ
+185 MQCAVTGH
-193 KATVAR
+193 KTTVAR
-199 VHTRIKGVCGAQ
+199 LHTLIKGVRGAQ

-219 FNDSAFTSYGQK
+219 FNASAFTSYGQE

-272 ANDEPQCTNLGWNA
+272 ANGEPQYTNLGWYC
-286 LEGGTKATVDDGIL
+286 LGGDAKATVDDKML
-300 QSMFEELSHGRPYAF
+300 QSMFEALSHGRPYAF
-315 GDVTIDPNEPF
+315 EDVTIDPDEQF

-356 AHYKRLEIVR
+356 AHYKRLEIVK
-366 PAQDEREYLSIG
+366 PAQDEREYLSVG
-378 SLLGSL
+378 SLLYETA
-384 SVNKKDDYKPAAPV
+384 NKKSND
-398 NKKADYKPAPP
+398 
-409 VNEKDD
+409 
-415 YKSAPPVL
+415 KSASPVL
-423 LGGLIRAILNDT
+423 VGGLMRAILNDT

-458 RAALLKAI
+458 QAALLKAI
-466 LLKNP
+466 LLKNS

-485 EESTYTPYVLG
+485 QESTYTPYVLG
-496 RLFSVLETIQSDA
+496 RLFSVLEAIQSA
-509 DTNNNKKINTT
+509 ANKGVNTT

-547 LRKLRV
+547 LRKLSV
-553 GKKREYEEQLIA
+553 AQKIWYEQQLVA

-584 SFFIGYYHQRQ
+584 SFFIGYYHQTQ
-595 KHFEKKE
+595 KRFEKKE
-602 KADSVKEKENDA
+602 KADSVKEEENDA

>member
-44 ILSLKTANAK
+44 MLSLKTANAK
-54 GKEVATVRKVPEQ
+54 GKEIATVRAVPEQ
-67 KTRSSGFESNF
+67 GTRASNIKSNF
-78 LCDGLDRFLGF
+78 LCDRPEYLLGLNTKPDEGA
-89 SVKADEKRAK
+89 KKEANEKRAK
-99 KCFDAA
+99 ECFDAA

-176 SQGTEDGVV
+176 SQGTQDGVV
-185 MQCAVTGQ
+185 MQCAVTGH
-193 KATVAR
+193 KTTVAR
-199 VHTRIKGVCGAQ
+199 LHTLIKGVRGAQ

-219 FNDSAFTSYGQK
+219 FNASAFTSYGQE

-272 ANDEPQCTNLGWNA
+272 ANGEPQYTNLGWYC
-286 LEGGTKATVDDGIL
+286 LGGDAKATVDDKML
-300 QSMFEELSHGRPYAF
+300 QSMFEALSHGRPYAF
-315 GDVTIDPNEPF
+315 EDVTIDPDEPF

-356 AHYKRLEIVR
+356 AHYKRLEIVK
-366 PAQDEREYLSIG
+366 PAQDEREYLSVG
-378 SLLGSL
+378 SLLYETA
-384 SVNKKDDYKPAAPV
+384 NKKSND
-398 NKKADYKPAPP
+398 
-409 VNEKDD
+409 
-415 YKSAPPVL
+415 KSASPVL
-423 LGGLIRAILNDT
+423 VGGLMRAILNDM

-458 RAALLKAI
+458 QAALLKAI

-485 EESTYTPYVLG
+485 QESTYTPYVLG
-496 RLFSVLETIQSDA
+496 QLFSVLEAIQSA
-509 DTNNNKKINTT
+509 ANKGVNTT

-547 LRKLRV
+547 LRKLSV
-553 GKKREYEEQLIA
+553 AQKIWYEQQLVA

-584 SFFIGYYHQRQ
+584 SFFIGYYHQTQ
-595 KHFEKKE
+595 KRFEKKE
-602 KADSVKEKENDA
+602 KADSVKEEENDA

>member
-67 KTRSSGFESNF
+67 VTRSSGVKANF
-78 LCDGLDRFLGF
+78 LCDGPGYLLGLN
-89 SVKADEKRAK
+89 VKTDDEAKKEANEKRAK
-99 KCFDAA
+99 RCFDAA
-105 AALHLQLLE
+105 AALHLQLLD

-143 EDLLKEAGNFLFRID
+143 EDLLKEAGSFLFRIN
-158 GMFAQE
+158 GTFAQE
-164 DPAIQAAWESYR
+164 DPAIRAAWENYR
-176 SQGTEDGVV
+176 SQDTQDGVV

-199 VHTRIKGVCGAQ
+199 LHTLIKGVRGAQ

-219 FNDSAFTSYGQK
+219 FNASAFTSYGQE

-272 ANDEPQCTNLGWNA
+272 ANGEPQYTNVGWYCLG
-286 LEGGTKATVDDGIL
+286 GDTKAAVDDKML
-300 QSMFEELSHGRPYAF
+300 QSMFEALSHGRPYAF
-315 GDVTIDPNEPF
+315 EDVTIDPDEPF

-338 SVRFFWRNTFG
+338 SVRFFWKNTFG

-356 AHYKRLEIVR
+356 AHYNRLEIVK
-366 PAQDEREYLSIG
+366 PAQDEREYLSVG
-378 SLLGSL
+378 SLLYETA
-384 SVNKKDDYKPAAPV
+384 NKKSND
-398 NKKADYKPAPP
+398 
-409 VNEKDD
+409 
-415 YKSAPPVL
+415 KSAPPVL
-423 LGGLIRAILNDT
+423 VGGLMRAILNDT

-458 RAALLKAI
+458 QAALLKAI

-485 EESTYTPYVLG
+485 QESTYTPYVLG
-496 RLFSVLETIQSDA
+496 RLFSVLEAIQSA
-509 DTNNNKKINTT
+509 ANKGVNTT

-547 LRKLRV
+547 LRRLNSVAQKIW
-553 GKKREYEEQLIA
+553 YEQQLVD
-565 LHEKLPEVL
+565 LHGKLPEVL

-584 SFFIGYYHQRQ
+584 SFFIGYYHQTQ
-595 KHFEKKE
+595 KRFEKKE
-602 KADSVKEKENDA
+602 KADSVKEEENHE

>member
-34 CLDEQGNLID
+34 CLDEQGNLMD
-44 ILSLKTANAK
+44 VLSLKTANAK
-54 GKEVATVRKVPEQ
+54 GKEIATVKKVPEQ
-67 KTRSSGFESNF
+67 VTRSSGVKSNF
-78 LCDGLDRFLGF
+78 LCDGPGYLLGLNT
-89 SVKADEKRAK
+89 KPDEGAKKEANEKRAK
-99 KCFDAA
+99 ECFDAA

-114 GVDSVAAKAVFAF
+114 GVDSVAAKAIFSF

-133 NAEHPILAEH
+133 NTEHTIVAEH
-143 EDLLKEAGNFLFRID
+143 EDLLKEAGNFIFRID

-185 MQCAVTGQ
+185 MQCAVTGH
-193 KATVAR
+193 KTTVAR
-199 VHTRIKGVCGAQ
+199 LHTLIKGVRGAQ

-219 FNDSAFTSYGQK
+219 FNASAFTSYGQE

-237 VSEQAMFAY
+237 VGEQAMFAY

-272 ANDEPQCTNLGWNA
+272 ANGEPQYTNLGWYC
-286 LEGGTKATVDDGIL
+286 LGGDAKAAVDDKML
-300 QSMFEELSHGRPYAF
+300 QSMFEALSHGRPYAF
-315 GDVTIDPNEPF
+315 EDVTIDPDEPF

-356 AHYKRLEIVR
+356 AHYNRLEIVK
-366 PAQDEREYLSIG
+366 PAQDEREYLSAG
-378 SLLGSL
+378 SLLYETA
-384 SVNKKDDYKPAAPV
+384 NKKSND
-398 NKKADYKPAPP
+398 
-409 VNEKDD
+409 
-415 YKSAPPVL
+415 KSASPVL
-423 LGGLIRAILNDT
+423 VGGLMRAILNDT

-458 RAALLKAI
+458 QAALLKAI

-485 EESTYTPYVLG
+485 QDSAYTPYVLG
-496 RLFSVLETIQSDA
+496 RLFSVLEAIQSA
-509 DTNNNKKINTT
+509 ANKGINTT

-547 LRKLRV
+547 LRKLSV
-553 GKKREYEEQLIA
+553 AQKIWYEQQLLA

-584 SFFIGYYHQRQ
+584 SFFIGYYHQTQ
-595 KHFEKKE
+595 KRFEKKE
-602 KADSVKEKENDA
+602 KADSVKEEENNA

>member
-1 MILQALASYYDV
+1 MILQALTSYYDV

-54 GKEVATVRKVPEQ
+54 GKEIATVKKVPEQ
-67 KTRSSGFESNF
+67 VTRSSGVKSNF
-78 LCDGLDRFLGF
+78 LCDGPGYLLGLNTKLDEGA
-89 SVKADEKRAK
+89 KKEANEKRAK
-99 KCFDAA
+99 ECFDAA
-105 AALHLQLLE
+105 AALHLQLLN

-133 NAEHPILAEH
+133 NAEHTIVAEH

-158 GMFAQE
+158 GTFAQE
-164 DPAIQAAWESYR
+164 DPAIQAAWENYR
-176 SQGTEDGVV
+176 SQDTQDGIV
-185 MQCAVTGQ
+185 MQCAVTGH
-193 KATVAR
+193 KTTVAR
-199 VHTRIKGVCGAQ
+199 LHTLIKGVRGAQ

-219 FNDSAFTSYGQK
+219 FNASAFTSYGQE

-237 VSEQAMFAY
+237 VGEQAMFAY

-257 EHTRILGDTTVVAWS
+257 EHTRIMGDTTVVAWS
-272 ANDEPQCTNLGWNA
+272 ANGEPQYTNLGWYC
-286 LEGGTKATVDDGIL
+286 LGGDTKAAVDDKML
-300 QSMFEELSHGRPYAF
+300 QSMFEALSHGRPYAF
-315 GDVTIDPNEPF
+315 EDVTIDPDEPF

-356 AHYKRLEIVR
+356 AHYNRLEIVK
-366 PAQDEREYLSIG
+366 PAQDEREYLSVG
-378 SLLGSL
+378 SLLYETA
-384 SVNKKDDYKPAAPV
+384 NKKSND
-398 NKKADYKPAPP
+398 
-409 VNEKDD
+409 
-415 YKSAPPVL
+415 KSASPVL
-423 LGGLIRAILNDT
+423 VGGLMRAILNDT

-458 RAALLKAI
+458 QAALLKAI

-485 EESTYTPYVLG
+485 QDSAYTPYVLG
-496 RLFSVLETIQSDA
+496 RLFSVLEAIQSA
-509 DTNNNKKINTT
+509 ANKGINTT

-547 LRKLRV
+547 LRRLNSVAQKIW
-553 GKKREYEEQLIA
+553 YEQQLLA

-584 SFFIGYYHQRQ
+584 SFFIGYYHQTQ
-595 KHFEKKE
+595 KRFEKKE
-602 KADSVKEKENDA
+602 KADSVKEEENDA

>member
-54 GKEVATVRKVPEQ
+54 GKEIATVKKVPEQ
-67 KTRSSGFESNF
+67 VTRSSGVKSNF
-78 LCDGLDRFLGF
+78 LCDGSGYLLGLNT
-89 SVKADEKRAK
+89 KPDEGAKKEANEKRAK
-99 KCFDAA
+99 ECFDAA

-133 NAEHPILAEH
+133 NAEQPILAEH
-143 EDLLKEAGNFLFRID
+143 EDLLKEGGNFLFRID

-176 SQGTEDGVV
+176 SQGTQDGVV
-185 MQCAVTGQ
+185 MQCAVTGH
-193 KATVAR
+193 KTTVAR
-199 VHTRIKGVCGAQ
+199 LHTLIKGVRGAQ

-219 FNDSAFTSYGQK
+219 FNASAFTSYGQE

-272 ANDEPQCTNLGWNA
+272 ANGEPQYTNLGWYC
-286 LEGGTKATVDDGIL
+286 LGGDAKATVDDKML
-300 QSMFEELSHGRPYAF
+300 QSMFEALSHGRPYAF
-315 GDVTIDPNEPF
+315 EDVTIDPDEPF

-356 AHYKRLEIVR
+356 AHYKRLEIVK
-366 PAQDEREYLSIG
+366 PAQDEREYLSVG
-378 SLLGSL
+378 SLLYETA
-384 SVNKKDDYKPAAPV
+384 NKKSND
-398 NKKADYKPAPP
+398 
-409 VNEKDD
+409 
-415 YKSAPPVL
+415 KSASPVL
-423 LGGLIRAILNDT
+423 VGGLMRAILNDM

-458 RAALLKAI
+458 QAALLKAI

-485 EESTYTPYVLG
+485 QESTYTPYVLG
-496 RLFSVLETIQSDA
+496 RLFSVLEAIQSA
-509 DTNNNKKINTT
+509 ANKGVNTT

-547 LRKLRV
+547 LRKLSV
-553 GKKREYEEQLIA
+553 AQKIWYEQQLVA

-584 SFFIGYYHQRQ
+584 SFFIGYYHQTQ
-595 KHFEKKE
+595 KRFEKKE
-602 KADSVKEKENDA
+602 KADSVKEEENDA

>member
-67 KTRSSGFESNF
+67 VTRSSGVKANF
-78 LCDGLDRFLGF
+78 LCDGPGYLLGLNT
-89 SVKADEKRAK
+89 KTDDDAKKEANEKRAK
-99 KCFDAA
+99 QCFDAA
-105 AALHLQLLE
+105 AALHLQLLD

-133 NAEHPILAEH
+133 NAEHPILTEH
-143 EDLLKEAGNFLFRID
+143 EDLLKEAGSFLFRIN
-158 GMFAQE
+158 GTFAQE
-164 DPAIQAAWESYR
+164 DPAIQATWENYHL
-176 SQGTEDGVV
+176 QDTQDGVV

-199 VHTRIKGVCGAQ
+199 LHTLIKGVRGAQ

-219 FNDSAFTSYGQK
+219 FNASAFTSYGQE

-272 ANDEPQCTNLGWNA
+272 ANGEPQYTNVGWYCLG
-286 LEGGTKATVDDGIL
+286 GDTKAAVDDKML
-300 QSMFEELSHGRPYAF
+300 QSMFEALSHGRPYAF
-315 GDVTIDPNEPF
+315 EDVTIDPDEPF

-338 SVRFFWRNTFG
+338 SVRFFWKNTFG

-356 AHYKRLEIVR
+356 AHYNRLEIVK
-366 PAQDEREYLSIG
+366 PAQDEREYLSVG
-378 SLLGSL
+378 SLLYETA
-384 SVNKKDDYKPAAPV
+384 NKKSND
-398 NKKADYKPAPP
+398 
-409 VNEKDD
+409 
-415 YKSAPPVL
+415 KSASPVL
-423 LGGLIRAILNDT
+423 VGGLMRAILNDT

-458 RAALLKAI
+458 QAALLKAI

-485 EESTYTPYVLG
+485 QESTYTPYVLG
-496 RLFSVLETIQSDA
+496 RLFSVLEAIQSA
-509 DTNNNKKINTT
+509 ANKGVNTT

-547 LRKLRV
+547 LRRLNSVAQKIW
-553 GKKREYEEQLIA
+553 YEQQLVA

-584 SFFIGYYHQRQ
+584 SFFIGYYHQTQ
-595 KHFEKKE
+595 KRFEKKE
-602 KADSVKEKENDA
+602 KADSVKEEENHE

>member
-54 GKEVATVRKVPEQ
+54 GKEIATVKKVPEQ
-67 KTRSSGFESNF
+67 VTRSSGVKSNF
-78 LCDGLDRFLGF
+78 LCDGSGYLLGLNT
-89 SVKADEKRAK
+89 KPDEGAKKEANEKRAK
-99 KCFDAA
+99 ECFDAA

-176 SQGTEDGVV
+176 SQGTQDGVV
-185 MQCAVTGQ
+185 MQCAVTGH
-193 KATVAR
+193 KTTVAR
-199 VHTRIKGVCGAQ
+199 LHTLIKGVRGAQ

-219 FNDSAFTSYGQK
+219 FNASAFTSYGQE

-272 ANDEPQCTNLGWNA
+272 ANGEPQYTNLGWYC
-286 LEGGTKATVDDGIL
+286 LGGDAKATVDDKML
-300 QSMFEELSHGRPYAF
+300 QSMFEALSHGRPYAF
-315 GDVTIDPNEPF
+315 EDVTIDPDEPF

-356 AHYKRLEIVR
+356 AHYKRLEIVK
-366 PAQDEREYLSIG
+366 PAQDEREYLSVG
-378 SLLGSL
+378 SLLYETA
-384 SVNKKDDYKPAAPV
+384 NKKSND
-398 NKKADYKPAPP
+398 
-409 VNEKDD
+409 
-415 YKSAPPVL
+415 KSASPVL
-423 LGGLIRAILNDT
+423 VGGLMRAILNDM

-458 RAALLKAI
+458 QAALLKAI

-485 EESTYTPYVLG
+485 QESTYTPYVLG
-496 RLFSVLETIQSDA
+496 RLFSVLEAIQSA
-509 DTNNNKKINTT
+509 ANKGVNTT

-547 LRKLRV
+547 LRKLSV
-553 GKKREYEEQLIA
+553 AQKIWYEQQLVA

-584 SFFIGYYHQRQ
+584 SFFIGYYHQTQ
-595 KHFEKKE
+595 KRFEKKE
-602 KADSVKEKENDA
+602 KADSVKEEENDA

>member
-54 GKEVATVRKVPEQ
+54 GKEIATVKKVPEQ
-67 KTRSSGFESNF
+67 VTRSSGVKSNF
-78 LCDGLDRFLGF
+78 LCDGPGYLLGLNT
-89 SVKADEKRAK
+89 KPDEGAKKEANEKRAK
-99 KCFDAA
+99 ECFDAA

-176 SQGTEDGVV
+176 SQGTQDGVV
-185 MQCAVTGQ
+185 MQCAVTGH
-193 KATVAR
+193 KTTVAR
-199 VHTRIKGVCGAQ
+199 LHTLIKGVRGAQ

-219 FNDSAFTSYGQK
+219 FNASAFTSYGQE

-272 ANDEPQCTNLGWNA
+272 ANGEPQYTNLGWYC
-286 LEGGTKATVDDGIL
+286 LGGDAKATVDDKML
-300 QSMFEELSHGRPYAF
+300 QSMLEALSHGRPYAF
-315 GDVTIDPNEPF
+315 EDVTIDPDEPF

-356 AHYKRLEIVR
+356 AHYKRLEIVK
-366 PAQDEREYLSIG
+366 PAQDEREYLSVG
-378 SLLGSL
+378 SLLYETA
-384 SVNKKDDYKPAAPV
+384 NKKSND
-398 NKKADYKPAPP
+398 
-409 VNEKDD
+409 
-415 YKSAPPVL
+415 KSASPVL
-423 LGGLIRAILNDT
+423 VGGLMRAILNDM

-458 RAALLKAI
+458 QAALLKAI

-485 EESTYTPYVLG
+485 QESTYTPYVLG
-496 RLFSVLETIQSDA
+496 RLFSVLEAIQSA
-509 DTNNNKKINTT
+509 ANKGVNTT

-541 QLAQAH
+541 RLAQAH
-547 LRKLRV
+547 LRKLSV
-553 GKKREYEEQLIA
+553 AQKIWYEQQLVA

-584 SFFIGYYHQRQ
+584 SFFIGYYHQTQ
-595 KHFEKKE
+595 KRFEKKE
-602 KADSVKEKENDA
+602 KADSVKEEENDA

>member
-1 MILQALASYYDV
+1 VILQALASYYDV

-67 KTRSSGFESNF
+67 VTRSSGVKANF
-78 LCDGLDRFLGF
+78 LCDGPGYLLGLNT
-89 SVKADEKRAK
+89 KTDDDAKKEANEKRVK
-99 KCFDAA
+99 QCFDAA
-105 AALHLQLLE
+105 AALHLQLLD

-133 NAEHPILAEH
+133 NTEHPVLAEH
-143 EDLLKEAGNFLFRID
+143 EDLLKEAGSFLFRIN
-158 GMFAQE
+158 GTFAQE
-164 DPAIQAAWESYR
+164 DPAIQAAWENYR
-176 SQGTEDGVV
+176 SQDTQDGVV

-199 VHTRIKGVCGAQ
+199 LHTLIKGVRGAQ

-219 FNDSAFTSYGQK
+219 FNASAFTSYGQE

-272 ANDEPQCTNLGWNA
+272 ANGEPQYTNVGWYCLG
-286 LEGGTKATVDDGIL
+286 GDTKAAVDDKML
-300 QSMFEELSHGRPYAF
+300 QSMFEALSHGRPYAF
-315 GDVTIDPNEPF
+315 EDVTIDPDEPF

-338 SVRFFWRNTFG
+338 SVRFFWKNTFG

-356 AHYKRLEIVR
+356 AHYNRLEIVK
-366 PAQDEREYLSIG
+366 PAQDEREYLSVG
-378 SLLGSL
+378 SLLYETA
-384 SVNKKDDYKPAAPV
+384 NKKSND
-398 NKKADYKPAPP
+398 
-409 VNEKDD
+409 
-415 YKSAPPVL
+415 KSASPVL
-423 LGGLIRAILNDT
+423 IGGLMRAILNDT

-458 RAALLKAI
+458 QAALLKAI

-485 EESTYTPYVLG
+485 QESTYTPYVLG
-496 RLFSVLETIQSDA
+496 RLFSVLEAIQSA
-509 DTNNNKKINTT
+509 ANKGVNTT

-547 LRKLRV
+547 LRRLNSVAQKIW
-553 GKKREYEEQLIA
+553 YEQQLIA

-584 SFFIGYYHQRQ
+584 SFFIGYYHQTQ
-595 KHFEKKE
+595 KRFEKKE
-602 KADSVKEKENDA
+602 KADSVKEEENHE

>member
-54 GKEVATVRKVPEQ
+54 GKEVATVRAVPEQ
-67 KTRSSGFESNF
+67 GTRASNIKPNF
-78 LCDGLDRFLGF
+78 LCDGPGYLLGLNT
-89 SVKADEKRAK
+89 KPDDGAKKEANEKRAK
-99 KCFDAA
+99 QCFDAA
-105 AALHLQLLE
+105 AALHLQLLD

-143 EDLLKEAGNFLFRID
+143 EDLLKEAGSFLFRIN
-158 GMFAQE
+158 GTFAQE
-164 DPAIQAAWESYR
+164 DPAIQAAWENYR
-176 SQGTEDGVV
+176 SQDTQDGVV

-199 VHTRIKGVCGAQ
+199 LHTLIKGVRGAQ

-219 FNDSAFTSYGQK
+219 FNASAFTSYGQE

-257 EHTRILGDTTVVAWS
+257 EHARILGDTTVVAWS
-272 ANDEPQCTNLGWNA
+272 ANGEPQYTNVGWYCLG
-286 LEGGTKATVDDGIL
+286 GDTKAAVDDKML
-300 QSMFEELSHGRPYAF
+300 QSMFEALSHGRPYAF
-315 GDVTIDPNEPF
+315 EDVTIDPDEPF

-338 SVRFFWRNTFG
+338 SVRFFWKNTFG

-356 AHYKRLEIVR
+356 AHYNRLEIVK
-366 PAQDEREYLSIG
+366 PAQDEREYLSVG
-378 SLLGSL
+378 SLLYETA
-384 SVNKKDDYKPAAPV
+384 NKKSND
-398 NKKADYKPAPP
+398 
-409 VNEKDD
+409 
-415 YKSAPPVL
+415 KSASPVL
-423 LGGLIRAILNDT
+423 IGGLMRAILNDT

-458 RAALLKAI
+458 QAALLKAI

-485 EESTYTPYVLG
+485 QESTYTPYVLG
-496 RLFSVLETIQSDA
+496 RLFSVLEAIQSA
-509 DTNNNKKINTT
+509 ANKGVNTT

-547 LRKLRV
+547 LRKLNV
-553 GKKREYEEQLIA
+553 AQKIWYEQQLVA

-584 SFFIGYYHQRQ
+584 SFFIGYYHQTQ
-595 KHFEKKE
+595 KRFEKKE
-602 KADSVKEKENDA
+602 KADSVKEEENHE

>member
-54 GKEVATVRKVPEQ
+54 GKEIATVKKVPEQ
-67 KTRSSGFESNF
+67 VTRSSGVKSNF
-78 LCDGLDRFLGF
+78 LCDGSGYLLGLNT
-89 SVKADEKRAK
+89 KPDEGAKKEANEKRAK
-99 KCFDAA
+99 ECFDAA

-176 SQGTEDGVV
+176 SQGTQDGVV
-185 MQCAVTGQ
+185 MQCAVTGH
-193 KATVAR
+193 KTTVAR
-199 VHTRIKGVCGAQ
+199 LHTLIKGVRGAQ

-219 FNDSAFTSYGQK
+219 FNASAFTSYGQE

-272 ANDEPQCTNLGWNA
+272 ANGEPQYTNLGWYC
-286 LEGGTKATVDDGIL
+286 LGGDAKATVDDKML
-300 QSMFEELSHGRPYAF
+300 QSMFEALSHGRPYAF
-315 GDVTIDPNEPF
+315 EDVTIDPDEPF

-356 AHYKRLEIVR
+356 AHYKRLEIVK
-366 PAQDEREYLSIG
+366 PAQDEREYLSVG
-378 SLLGSL
+378 SLLYETA
-384 SVNKKDDYKPAAPV
+384 NKKSND
-398 NKKADYKPAPP
+398 
-409 VNEKDD
+409 
-415 YKSAPPVL
+415 KSASPVL
-423 LGGLIRAILNDT
+423 VGGLMRAILNDMS
-435 PYPAALRS
+435 YPAALRS

-458 RAALLKAI
+458 QAALLKAI

-485 EESTYTPYVLG
+485 QESTYTPYVLG
-496 RLFSVLETIQSDA
+496 RLFSVLEAIQSA
-509 DTNNNKKINTT
+509 ANKGVNTT

-547 LRKLRV
+547 LRKLSV
-553 GKKREYEEQLIA
+553 AQKIWYEQQLVA

-584 SFFIGYYHQRQ
+584 SFFIGYYHQTQ
-595 KHFEKKE
+595 KRFEKKE
-602 KADSVKEKENDA
+602 KADSVKEEENDA